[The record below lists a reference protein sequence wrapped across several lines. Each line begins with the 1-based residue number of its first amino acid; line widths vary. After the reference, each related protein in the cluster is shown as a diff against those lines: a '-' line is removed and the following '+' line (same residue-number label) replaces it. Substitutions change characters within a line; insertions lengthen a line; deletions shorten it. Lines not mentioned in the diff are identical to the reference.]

1 MHQAAAKF
9 EVLPSREG
17 LASHRGAASV
27 GTHHLGQ
34 TLRTVYEGSVDK
46 QPIPDSQVDLLL
58 RLRQKERDLRR
69 SA

>member
-9 EVLPSREG
+9 EVFATQRS
-17 LASHRGAASV
+17 AASV
-27 GTHHLGQ
+27 DTNHLGQ

-58 RLRQKERDLRR
+58 RMRQKERDLRR

>member
-9 EVLPSREG
+9 EAHSTPSG
-17 LASHRGAASV
+17 GGGV
-27 GTHHLGQ
+27 DTHHLGR
-34 TLRTVYEGSVDK
+34 TLRSVYEGSVDK

-58 RLRQKERDLRR
+58 RLRQKERDRRR

>member
-9 EVLPSREG
+9 EVLSG
-17 LASHRGAASV
+17 HDALASHRGASV
-27 GTHHLGQ
+27 DTHHLGQ

-58 RLRQKERDLRR
+58 RMRQKERDLRR
-69 SA
+69 NA

>member
-9 EVLPSREG
+9 EILSSHEG
-17 LASHRGAASV
+17 LTSQCSAASV
-27 GTHHLGQ
+27 DTHHLGQ

-69 SA
+69 TA